1 MILLVLNPC
10 NLSPC
15 NNGGICKATR
25 NIYECVCKPGYQGR
39 NCEKEI
45 NECESSPCYQGATC
59 LDKVCELCSTTTLE
73 TSVETQTCLVR
84 LKDYG

>member
-1 MILLVLNPC
+1 MEDAGSLNSAQTDVFFTLICIIFVIFLVLNPC

-15 NNGGICKATR
+15 DNRGICKATR

-59 LDKVCELCSTTTLE
+59 LDKVCEL
-73 TSVETQTCLVR
+73 
-84 LKDYG
+84 